1 MTHDATEQMVL
12 EQQMVADPYQR
23 LIALASSFGGTE
35 SPLILMQR
43 EATLEATSFGV
54 DLIKSLGFDAC

>member
-1 MTHDATEQMVL
+1 MKGMTQDATEQKVL

-23 LIALASSFGGTE
+23 LIALAPSFSGTE
-35 SPLILMQR
+35 SPLILLQI
-43 EATLEATSFGV
+43 EATSFGV